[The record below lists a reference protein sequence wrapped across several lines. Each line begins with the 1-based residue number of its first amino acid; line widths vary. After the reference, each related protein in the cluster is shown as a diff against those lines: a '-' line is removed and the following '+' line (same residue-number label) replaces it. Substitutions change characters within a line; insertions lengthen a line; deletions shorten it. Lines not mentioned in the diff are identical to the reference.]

1 MNEAKELAY
10 TVVNQ
15 TFNVVGDVYSA
26 IPGGSIV
33 LKYCRESYQ
42 NDPGRSLL
50 ELLLV
55 CFMVWYWFN
64 RRYSPGSNEVELTE
78 KEIEQLIEDWEPE
91 PLCRELTDFEKFELE
106 KTTTFTGTVGLKAKG
121 IDGRERANFAS
132 LNFLGLM
139 NTDHMKEKAVETLRT
154 YGVGTCDVHLQLE
167 ETLANFVGA
176 DAAILYSQGFSCIS
190 SVIPAFA
197 KRGDVIL
204 ADECVNFAIQKGLQ
218 ISRSNVKYFKH
229 NDMEDLER
237 LMKVVDADRKKFIV
251 VEGIYANMGD
261 ICPLP
266 ELIELKKKYKYRLM
280 VEESMS
286 LGVLGSRGAGVANHF
301 DLAATN
307 IDLIVASLANAFSGS
322 GGFCAGSKEIVEH
335 QRLGGQSYVYSASL
349 PAILAVTAIEG
360 VHHLEKNPDTAIRLS
375 LNSEKMH
382 AMLGKALQGT
392 SLKIDGVPGSPIL
405 HIRMFN
411 PSENREDDERFLQE
425 IVDLAAKDSVV
436 LTRAKYVVAQE
447 RLCPPPSIR
456 VALSAGFT
464 RREVERTANVIRDAL
479 RRAVKSRQRSYF

>member
-154 YGVGTCDVHLQLE
+154 
-167 ETLANFVGA
+167 
-176 DAAILYSQGFSCIS
+176 
-190 SVIPAFA
+190 
-197 KRGDVIL
+197 
-204 ADECVNFAIQKGLQ
+204 DECVNFAIQKGLQ

-237 LMKVVDADRKKFIV
+237 LMKVVDADRKKKRLPLTRQFIV